1 MQQSQVLNS
10 EEMEEISYMYTYDHI
25 YIYMYISYDTY
36 HILYD
41 RYILHSFRSTF
52 SLL

>member
-25 YIYMYISYDTY
+25 YIYIYVYI
-36 HILYD
+36 I
-41 RYILHSFRSTF
+41 
-52 SLL
+52 